1 MNEECKKDFERI
13 SEYLDGE
20 LNADICRK
28 IENHL
33 HRCPECR
40 ECVDSLR
47 KSIGLCKKATEE
59 EITPE
64 MKERLRSALRDCFAS
79 ERVTEK

>member
-1 MNEECKKDFERI
+1 MKEACKKDFERM

-20 LNADICRK
+20 LNVDICRE

-33 HRCPECR
+33 RQCPECR

-47 KSIGLCKKATEE
+47 KSIELCKKAAEE
-59 EITPE
+59 KVTPD
-64 MKERLRSALRDCFAS
+64 MRGRLRAALRDCLAS
-79 ERVTEK
+79 DVV

>member
-1 MNEECKKDFERI
+1 MKEGCKKDFERI

-20 LNADICRK
+20 LKADICLE

-33 HRCPECR
+33 RHCPECR

-47 KSIGLCKKATEE
+47 KSIDLCKKAAEE
-59 EITPE
+59 EITPA
-64 MKERLRSALRDCFAS
+64 MKGRLRAALRDCFAS
-79 ERVTEK
+79 ERL

>member
-20 LNADICRK
+20 LNDDICRE
-28 IENHL
+28 IENHF
-33 HRCPECR
+33 RQCPECR

-47 KSIGLCKKATEE
+47 KSIELSKKAAEE
-59 EITPE
+59 EITPD
-64 MKERLRSALRDCFAS
+64 MRDHLRAALRDCFAS
-79 ERVTEK
+79 ERS

>member
-1 MNEECKKDFERI
+1 MKEGCKKDFERI

-20 LNADICRK
+20 LKADICRE

-33 HRCPECR
+33 RHCPECR

-47 KSIGLCKKATEE
+47 KSIDLCKKAPEE
-59 EITPE
+59 KIIPA
-64 MKERLRSALRDCFAS
+64 MKGRLRAALRDCFAS
-79 ERVTEK
+79 ERL

>member
-1 MNEECKKDFERI
+1 MKEGCKKDFERI

-20 LNADICRK
+20 LKVDICRE

-33 HRCPECR
+33 RHCPECR

-47 KSIGLCKKATEE
+47 KSIDLCKKAAED
-59 EITPE
+59 EITPDMRE
-64 MKERLRSALRDCFAS
+64 HLRTALRNCFPS
-79 ERVTEK
+79 EQS